1 MHIVKFEY
9 IEEKL
14 LNIQGKNVLLDSDV
28 AAVYGVETKRINEAV
43 KNNPEKFPEG
53 YILDISDESWESLRS
68 KFSTLKGTGRGEHR
82 KYKPKG
88 FTERGLYMLATILKG
103 ELAMQT
109 TLAIVDTFYKIRHLS
124 RSIKEL
130 SNVQNKVEQKAL
142 MQKSGELIAEIL
154 DDDLAVTD
162 SETSIELNFAVL
174 KFKHTVKKKKS

>member
-1 MHIVKFEY
+1 MKTARFEDVKRR
-9 IEEKL
+9 IIKL
-14 LNIQGKNVLLDSDV
+14 KGTDVILDSDV
-28 AAVYGVETKRINEAV
+28 AAIYGVETKRINEAV
-43 KNNPEKFPEG
+43 KNNPDKFPEG
-53 YILDISDESWESLRS
+53 YLLDLSNEDWESLRS
-68 KFSTLKGTGRGEHR
+68 KFSTLKERGRGEHR
-82 KYKPKG
+82 KYKPKA

-103 ELAMQT
+103 ELAVQT

-124 RSIKEL
+124 RNLKYL
-130 SNVQNKVEQKAL
+130 SDVQDKVKQKAL